1 MYVTH
6 DQTEA
11 ITLADRVMM
20 DGGYIKQIG
29 TPEEIYS
36 DRESI
41 FVAGFIGSPP
51 MKLIKGQVSAGS
63 VSALGIKVDG
73 IEIEGS
79 RNAIIGIRP
88 EDLNVDARTGNL
100 QGEVYCVEPTGDTTF
115 LTVKTDDALI
125 EVKVGRVRPKQDLFL

>member
-20 DGGYIKQIG
+20 GGGYIQQIG
-29 TPEEIYS
+29 TPDEIYS
-36 DRESI
+36 DPENTC
-41 FVAGFIGSPP
+41 VAGFIGSPP
-51 MKLIKGQVSAGS
+51 MSLIKGQVSAGS
-63 VSALGIKVDG
+63 VSAPGIKVGG

-88 EDLNVDARTGNL
+88 EDRNVDARTGNL
-100 QGEVYCVEPTGDTTF
+100 QGEVYGVEPTGDTTF